1 MSSEYSENLEKLA
14 SAVLALQKMNDD
26 LADHCNYLEGKM
38 EVLEKRAS
46 VEQILVDARRK
57 DGSPS
62 KLVTHTIEDFLSKRA
77 MLENQ
82 KDDEIE
88 KVATMIRYLD
98 DNDGIIS
105 LDENESRSSS
115 GDFTDWLMSI

>member
-26 LADHCNYLEGKM
+26 LVDHCNYLEGKM

-57 DGSPS
+57 DGSPA